1 MSGSKGPWIEIWE
14 ECDQCDGTGIYPKAG
29 GQRIMPARSAIKYQG
44 PRKGKIRKMI
54 TFPEFHDIM
63 HHR

>member
-29 GQRIMPARSAIKYQG
+29 GQKDNACPKCHQYEG

-63 HHR
+63 HRG